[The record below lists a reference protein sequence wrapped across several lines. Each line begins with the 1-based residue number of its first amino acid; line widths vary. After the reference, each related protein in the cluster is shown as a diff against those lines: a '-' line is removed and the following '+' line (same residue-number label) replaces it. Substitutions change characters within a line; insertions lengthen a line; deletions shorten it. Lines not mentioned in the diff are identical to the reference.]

1 MGVIPIQP
9 MNSARRDIQMKR
21 VLLALLAGF
30 ALIVA
35 ASGTASAAPFTW
47 TGCYVGANVGYGWAP
62 TQWNDN
68 GIEFVA
74 HGANG
79 AVGGGQI
86 GCDYQSGPWVFGVQ
100 GMLNAAG
107 MKGSS
112 ANLFLDPGGAVIDST
127 NVSAFATLTGRF
139 GYAVEP
145 STLLY
150 MKGGAAWVRSSFREC
165 CEPTVVI
172 LDSLGPL
179 NDGIADVTRTGW
191 TIGAGLERMFAP
203 NWSAFVEYNFIGL
216 GTSAVTFS
224 PINGAPGPFI
234 YRIDQNVH
242 AVLLGL
248 NYRFGGPG
256 SR

>member
-1 MGVIPIQP
+1 MHRIIVT
-9 MNSARRDIQMKR
+9 
-21 VLLALLAGF
+21 LLAGF
-30 ALIVA
+30 AFIAV
-35 ASGTASAAPFTW
+35 ASGSASAASAAPVAW
-47 TGCYVGANVGYGWAP
+47 TGCYIGANVGYGWAP
-62 TQWNDN
+62 TNWNDH

-86 GCDYQSGPWVFGVQ
+86 GCDYQSGPWVLGIQ

-112 ANLFLDPGGAVIDST
+112 ANLFLDPAGAVIDST

-139 GYAVEP
+139 GYAIEP
-145 STLLY
+145 ATLLY
-150 MKGGAAWVRSSFREC
+150 VKGGAAWVRSSFKQC
-165 CEPTVVI
+165 CDPTVVI
-172 LDSLGPL
+172 QDSLGPL

-216 GTSAVTFS
+216 GSSPVRFS
-224 PINGAPGPFI
+224 PINAAPGPFI
-234 YRIDQNVH
+234 YHIDQNVH
-242 AVLLGL
+242 AVLVGL
-248 NYRFGGPG
+248 NYRFGRSG
-256 SR
+256 SQ